1 MNLILI
7 EGPELEP
14 VSLEEAKLHLRVDG
28 TEEDALI
35 SALISTAREF
45 CESFTGRSLAL
56 QTFEYISG
64 PFLSSI
70 GIIKLPMPPLIELV
84 YFKYLNTN
92 GEEITLIED
101 SGFYVV
107 KSLEPAV
114 LCLKLA
120 TGWPLDL
127 SYRPDAVKIRFKAG
141 YSEVPKSIKQAML
154 LLIGHFYEHREA
166 VNIGGGTVGGGEIK
180 ELPLAVSS
188 LLRPFWVPRW

>member
-64 PFLSSI
+64 PFFQALASSSCLCRRLSNWFSSS
-70 GIIKLPMPPLIELV
+70 
-84 YFKYLNTN
+84 TS
-92 GEEITLIED
+92 TLM
-101 SGFYVV
+101 
-107 KSLEPAV
+107 
-114 LCLKLA
+114 
-120 TGWPLDL
+120 W
-127 SYRPDAVKIRFKAG
+127 RR
-141 YSEVPKSIKQAML
+141 
-154 LLIGHFYEHREA
+154 
-166 VNIGGGTVGGGEIK
+166 
-180 ELPLAVSS
+180 
-188 LLRPFWVPRW
+188 